1 MTVVAVVVVPVGVAR
16 IEVEVVGVVRV
27 VRVLRGRPIVAVAT
41 SVVEVAVPA
50 IARSGQLTPSLR
62 WQSADTDGGRN
73 SLHDVEGKPSPI
85 L

>member
-27 VRVLRGRPIVAVAT
+27 VRVLSGRPIVSVLT

-50 IARSGQLTPSLR
+50 VASSGQSCKTCGSSLLILMV
-62 WQSADTDGGRN
+62 GGIPN
-73 SLHDVEGKPSPI
+73 TS
-85 L
+85 